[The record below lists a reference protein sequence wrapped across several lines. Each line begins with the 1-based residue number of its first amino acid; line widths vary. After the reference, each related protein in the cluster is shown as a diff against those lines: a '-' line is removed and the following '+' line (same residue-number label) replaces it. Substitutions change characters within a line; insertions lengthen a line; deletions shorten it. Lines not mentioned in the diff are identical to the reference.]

1 MKTTKYLIFIFLIAA
16 LLWPTTAYAK
26 EPFEDKVIFG
36 GVYTLESGDSLDGN
50 LVVFGGAV
58 TVEEQATVN
67 GDLVLMGGTLNV
79 DGRVN
84 GNVVTIGGVAN
95 LGSQAFV
102 DGDLV
107 TMGAAL
113 DREEGAQ
120 VDGQVITGGFFPFDF
135 EPPEVDH
142 EELNGVHMPSVVD
155 VNISP
160 VLDVV
165 WFFFRTFM
173 WSALAV
179 LLVIFLSE
187 HTERIAKAAFTE
199 PLITGAAGLLTA
211 ILAPLALIALTIT
224 LILIPVTLVAIVVL
238 VVAWALGWIALGL
251 EVGRRIA
258 KLFNQEWAPA
268 IAAGVGTFLLL
279 FVLGGLSDLLPCVGW
294 LPRTLVGL
302 WGLGAV
308 LLTRFGT
315 QDYPV
320 YAVGEPEASA
330 LIVEGSEVETVSVEI
345 EPDVEPEPE
354 PIEEADEAPT
364 ENEESETEE

>member
-1 MKTTKYLIFIFLIAA
+1 MKTSKFLIFIFLLAA

-26 EPFEDKVIFG
+26 EPFDDEVIFG
-36 GVYTLESGDSLDGN
+36 GTYTLESGESLDGN
-50 LVVFGGAV
+50 LVVFGGAI
-58 TVEEQATVN
+58 TIEDDATVN

-79 DGRVN
+79 GGRVN
-84 GNVVTIGGVAN
+84 GNIVTIGGAVR
-95 LGSQAFV
+95 LGEQAFV

-107 TMGAAL
+107 TIGATL
-113 DREEGAQ
+113 NREEGAQ
-120 VDGQVITGGFFPFDF
+120 VDGQVITGGVFPFDF
-135 EPPEVDH
+135 EPPQVER

-155 VNISP
+155 VNVSP
-160 VLDVV
+160 MLDVV

-187 HTERIAKAAFTE
+187 HTERIAQAAVTE
-199 PLITGAAGLLTA
+199 PLITGGAGLLTA
-211 ILAPLALIALTIT
+211 ILAPLALIALTVT
-224 LILIPVTLVAIVVL
+224 LILIPVTIVAVVVL

-251 EVGRRIA
+251 EVGKRIA

-294 LPRTLVGL
+294 LPQTLVGL

-315 QDYPV
+315 QNYPV
-320 YAVGEPEASA
+320 YAVGVPETPGVV
-330 LIVEGSEVETVSVEI
+330 VEDSEVEALPVEI
-345 EPDVEPEPE
+345 EPEPERL
-354 PIEEADEAPT
+354 EEADEAPP
-364 ENEESETEE
+364 EDEELELEE